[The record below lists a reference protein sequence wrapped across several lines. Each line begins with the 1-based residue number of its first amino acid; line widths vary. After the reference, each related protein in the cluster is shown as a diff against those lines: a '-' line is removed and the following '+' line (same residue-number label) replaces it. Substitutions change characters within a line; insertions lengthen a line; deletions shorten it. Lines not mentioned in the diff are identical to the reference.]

1 MQIEIKK
8 ATLYGA
14 CDLRIESEP
23 FDTDAL
29 EPDQVLV
36 RTLYSGFSTGTDL
49 GNYLGHSTDLP
60 GAPDYPRGVGYSN
73 VGIVT
78 HVGTAV
84 TQVQPGDTVFSIK
97 PHRSA
102 FVAGKDDLLVPVPAG
117 LDLEQVSLGYLIN
130 LGVCALR
137 SARYQTGERVA
148 VIGLGVIGLCT
159 VALGHAMGA
168 PTAAIANDPTRA
180 QLATRLGARNPQGWT
195 EGADIVVL
203 TANTWSAYR
212 TALDIAR
219 YGGRISVLGFPGRG
233 QDPPDFNPLDPHW
246 FYGKQLTLTA
256 AGFAPRIECRPA
268 DIRFN
273 LRRNLIAIFEW
284 MQSGALDLRP
294 IISHR
299 IPYDRM
305 LDAYELARAHSKQ
318 LTAAVFDWR
327 HA

>member
-1 MQIEIKK
+1 
-8 ATLYGA
+8 
-14 CDLRIESEP
+14 
-23 FDTDAL
+23 
-29 EPDQVLV
+29 V

-73 VGIVT
+73 VGLVT
-78 HVGTAV
+78 HAGQAV
-84 TQVQPGDTVFSIK
+84 SGVKVGDTVFSIK

-102 FVAGKDDLLVPVPAG
+102 FVAAKDDLLVPLPAG
-117 LDLEQVSLGYLIN
+117 LDLEQVSFGYLIN

-137 SARYQTGERVA
+137 AVRYETGERIA

-159 VALGHAMGA
+159 VALGRAMGA
-168 PTAAIANDPTRA
+168 PTAAIANDPIRA
-180 QLATRLGARNPQGWT
+180 QLAVRLGARQIAEWSD
-195 EGADIVVL
+195 GADIVVL
-203 TANTWSAYR
+203 TANTWGAYR
-212 TALDIAR
+212 TAIDVAR

-256 AGFAPRIECRPA
+256 AGFAPRIECKPA

-273 LRRNLIAIFEW
+273 LRRNLTAIFEW
-284 MQSGALDLRP
+284 MQSGALDIAP
-294 IISHR
+294 ILSHR
-299 IPYDRM
+299 IPYERM
-305 LDAYELARAHSKQ
+305 VDAYELARAHSKE